1 MMKLFENRC
10 FKVLTYVALFAVAF
24 MATSAYAD
32 NVFSTI
38 TDKMTGT
45 FQNVRNV
52 IFIVGGFGLVG
63 LGFAAIFGKIKWTWL
78 AALAA
83 GLAIVALA
91 SQVVD
96 YVTKDA
102 SGEGVGYEGST
113 LGSTLGEGE

>member
-24 MATSAYAD
+24 MATSAHAE
-32 NVFSTI
+32 VFSTI
-38 TDKMTGT
+38 TSKLTGT

-102 SGEGVGYEGST
+102 SDAGVTYDGSTIGST
-113 LGSTLGEGE
+113 LDGGE